1 MYIYRR
7 GNHGLTLHVHC
18 YHLLYIYCIVIAIDL
33 ASDDLHDL
41 RHHLTASCTEFPW
54 FSSDKRQPKPKSA
67 LVFCL

>member
-7 GNHGLTLHVHC
+7 GNHGLTLHVHR

-33 ASDDLHDL
+33 ASDDLHE
-41 RHHLTASCTEFPW
+41 LTASCTEFPW
-54 FSSDKRQPKPKSA
+54 FSSDKKGNQNPKA